1 MKEDIIR
8 GVLIDPYAE
17 LSVRAQED
25 ITVALDTRLR
35 VQAIEN
41 NLKEMYKLLHCQ
53 CIDITERS
61 IGGQRYSIVLDDE
74 GLLIDKPIKSAV
86 ASDGIPMLAGALFIC
101 KSVYDADEMSTVL
114 ASIDDDDYENIMQHV
129 KIAVDTRKSIDE
141 LKGGDC
147 YPVLVLDGN
156 GYC

>member
-17 LSVRAQED
+17 LDSTACEYTGD
-25 ITVALDTRLR
+25 ALDARIK

-41 NLKEMYKLLHCQ
+41 NLKEMYRLLHCQ

-61 IGGQRYSIVLDDE
+61 IGGRRYSIVLDDE
-74 GLLIDKPIKSAV
+74 GLLIDKPIMSAV
-86 ASDGIPMLAGALFIC
+86 ASEDNIPMLAGALFIC
-101 KSVYDADEMSTVL
+101 KSVYDMGEMGTVL
-114 ASIDDDDYENIMQHV
+114 ASLDNDDCDNIIQHIKVAVRGGAYEPKDEDY
-129 KIAVDTRKSIDE
+129 
-141 LKGGDC
+141 
-147 YPVLVLDGN
+147 YPVLMLDGD